1 MWPLHSWCVRLLLA
15 VLLFA
20 GCAWPAGLVTHAAP
34 GYAPGG
40 AAYPDLMR
48 AGPKPRGG
56 TYDAALVITIEDYA
70 QLRDRPG
77 AGAIGAAWY
86 RYFRADREVEPQRIT
101 LLRDAEATPRA
112 IDRAIERTRKRVGGG
127 GTLWIVFVGHIAS
140 SKPGS
145 YGELWLADAARPI
158 YAIDSVLGRVA
169 YGKHPRA
176 VVVLDG
182 CMASGRL
189 GPATGVSGTATP
201 GMPRLRIRNNV
212 FTRSLLRR
220 NWEGPPRSRREPVDV
235 AIYSAGLGPG
245 CVEHLPGVNFPALSY
260 LILGGL
266 RGWADIDGNGNIST
280 VELLRQLVR
289 TLRAVSPAPKQA
301 QPSLYGADFPV
312 ARRVGEPGPSLA
324 GLRAASD
331 PPISA
336 GELDAAP
343 LRWTT
348 DSMVMF
354 ARGSFYMGCPQRG
367 DPDCERDE
375 KPAFRVQLSR
385 FAIDRLEVTQGE
397 YQQCVA
403 AGGCTPLDLQHCF
416 VWNGRSFVRGG
427 KPPGELLQPDHP
439 VVCVD
444 WLQAATY
451 CNQVGK
457 RLPTEAEWERAAAGS
472 EQRRYPWGNEPPTCA
487 RAQFDGCWDHTR
499 PVAIRP
505 TGATPEG
512 VHDLAGNASEWVLD
526 WYSKFAYARPFRSDP
541 AGPDAGQVRVVRGGS
556 YYDGPSV
563 LRAAY
568 RYGLNPNSS
577 FSTVGFRCV
586 R

>member
-1 MWPLHSWCVRLLLA
+1 MRLPPALL
-15 VLLFA
+15 LLFA
-20 GCAWPAGLVTHAAP
+20 ACGWPAGLVTHAAP
-34 GYAPGG
+34 GRAPGG
-40 AAYPDLMR
+40 TDYPDLMR
-48 AGPKPRGG
+48 AAPKPRGG
-56 TYDAALVITIEDYA
+56 TYDAALVITVEDYA
-70 QLRDRPG
+70 QLGDRLG
-77 AGAIGAAWY
+77 ARAIGAAWY
-86 RYFRADREVEPQRIT
+86 RYFREDREVEPQRIT
-101 LLRDAEATPRA
+101 LLRDADATPRA
-112 IDRAIERTRKRVGGG
+112 IDRAIERTRKRVGDG

-158 YAIDSVLGRVA
+158 YAIDSVLGRVT

-182 CMASGRL
+182 CMASGRR
-189 GPATGVSGTATP
+189 GQATGVSGTATP
-201 GMPRLRIRNNV
+201 GMPRFRIRNNV
-212 FTRSLLRR
+212 FTRALLRR
-220 NWEGPPRSRREPVDV
+220 NWKGPPRARRAPVDV

-245 CVEHLPGVNFPALSY
+245 CVEHLPGTSFPALSY

-266 RGWADIDGNGNIST
+266 RGWADLDSNGNVST

-289 TLRAVSPAPKQA
+289 TLRAISPEPMQA
-301 QPSLYGADFPV
+301 QPSLYGAEFPV
-312 ARRVGEPGPSLA
+312 ARRVREPGPPLA
-324 GLRAASD
+324 GLRAASA
-331 PPISA
+331 PPITA
-336 GELDAAP
+336 NELDAEP

-354 ARGSFYMGCPQRG
+354 ARSSFYMGCPRRG

-385 FAIDRLEVTQGE
+385 FAIDRLEVTQAE

-403 AGGCTPLDLQHCF
+403 AGGCTPLDTRHCF
-416 VWNGRSFVRGG
+416 VWNGRSFARGG
-427 KPPGELLQPDHP
+427 QIPEELLQAEHP

-451 CNQVGK
+451 CDQVGK
-457 RLPTEAEWERAAAGS
+457 RLPTEAEWERVAAGS
-472 EQRRYPWGNEPPTCA
+472 EQRRYPWGDEAPTCA
-487 RAQFDGCWDHTR
+487 RAQYDGCWDHTR

-505 TGATPEG
+505 AGATPEG
-512 VHDLAGNASEWVLD
+512 VEDLAGNASEWVLD

-541 AGPDAGQVRVVRGGS
+541 TGPDAGQVRVVRGGS
-556 YYDGPSV
+556 YYDGPSA

-568 RYGLNPNSS
+568 RYGLNPKSS
-577 FSTVGFRCV
+577 FSTVGFRCA